1 MTRALLALA
10 LLLAACDTSAPLLEQ
25 SHRAGSAQRVN
36 PDPCAGLVNP
46 GITLG
51 ADEIAVADLC
61 IAAMPEVDA
70 CFIALGDAPGAVE
83 IWCEFGCGVTV
94 DTTAVYPGAGSVRV
108 ELTNPCI

>member
-1 MTRALLALA
+1 MPRTLIALSLA
-10 LLLAACDTSAPLLEQ
+10 LLAACDTSAPLLEQ
-25 SHRAGSAQRVN
+25 SHRDAAQRVN
-36 PDPCAGLVNP
+36 PDPCAGLTDP

-83 IWCEFGCGVTV
+83 IWCEFACGVTV

-108 ELTNPCI
+108 EFANPCI